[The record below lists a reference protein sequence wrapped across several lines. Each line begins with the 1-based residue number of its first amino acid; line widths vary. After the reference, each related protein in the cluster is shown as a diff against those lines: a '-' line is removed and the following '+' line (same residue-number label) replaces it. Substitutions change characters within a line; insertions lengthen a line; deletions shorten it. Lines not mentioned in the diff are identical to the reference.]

1 MLLYILLP
9 ILLVGLDQAVKHWAS
24 AALQGAG
31 TMPLIEG
38 VFHLTYAENT
48 GAAFSLLQGGRT
60 FFLIITPLAMLLLAL
75 AARKGYF
82 PNRLSRIAFAFIVG
96 GTLGNFIDRARQGFV
111 VDMFDFRLINFA
123 IFNVADVA
131 LTIGVGLFILH
142 TLLYKEP
149 AKEEPHGD
157 DSPDSDPQ

>member
-9 ILLVGLDQAVKHWAS
+9 LLLIGLDQAVKHWAA

-31 TMPLIEG
+31 TMPLIQG

-48 GAAFSLLQGGRT
+48 GAAFSFLQGGRT
-60 FFLIITPLAMLLLAL
+60 FFLIITPLALLMLLV

-82 PNRLSRIAFAFIVG
+82 PTRMSRIALAFIVG
-96 GTLGNFIDRARQGFV
+96 GTVGNFIDRARMGYV
-111 VDMFDFRLINFA
+111 VDLFDFRLINFA
-123 IFNVADVA
+123 IFNVADIA
-131 LTIGVGLFILH
+131 LTVGVGLFILH

-149 AKEEPHGD
+149 PKEADHGD
-157 DSPDSDPQ
+157 TPSDSAAE